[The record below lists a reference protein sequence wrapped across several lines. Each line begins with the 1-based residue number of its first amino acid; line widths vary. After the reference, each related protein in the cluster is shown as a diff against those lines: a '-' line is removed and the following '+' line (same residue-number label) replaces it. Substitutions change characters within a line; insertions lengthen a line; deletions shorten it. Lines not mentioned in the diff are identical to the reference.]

1 MNTAREKDRILA
13 EIKACKPHGEIE
25 GLYNMLYSL
34 ERDGMV
40 DVLYDSER
48 KPIRIRLTRNGEE
61 LIAKGG
67 YAKMRTKRAKN
78 KIGSSVARISEA
90 VIIALLSG
98 YFGWLLRGF
107 TQSDNTASLQAE
119 PIEQNSIREDST
131 ALSTEASLLL
141 KHDSVDNRAKSLT
154 TISDS
159 SANTLLIDST
169 GTPTRETSALH
180 LDKVPS
186 FPAVGYKST
195 PSGK

>member
-1 MNTAREKDRILA
+1 MTEAKEKDRILA
-13 EIKACKPHGEIE
+13 QIKARKPHGEIV
-25 GLYNMLYSL
+25 GLHNMLYSL

-40 DVLYDSER
+40 DVVYDSER

-78 KIGSSVARISEA
+78 KIGSSVARILEA
-90 VIIALLSG
+90 VIISLLSG

-107 TQSDNTASLQAE
+107 TQSDNTASLQAD
-119 PIEQNSIREDST
+119 PIEQNSISEDSI

-141 KHDSVDNRAKSLT
+141 KHESVDNRAKSLT

-180 LDKVPS
+180 LDKAPS
-186 FPAVGYKST
+186 SPAVGYNPA